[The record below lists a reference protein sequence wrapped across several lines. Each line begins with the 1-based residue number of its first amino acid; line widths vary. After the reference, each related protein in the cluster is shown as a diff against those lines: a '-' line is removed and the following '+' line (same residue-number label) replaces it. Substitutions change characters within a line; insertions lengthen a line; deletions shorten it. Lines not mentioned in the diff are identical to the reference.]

1 MAEKN
6 LIGELDMYREA
17 GIKPNFSDIAKR
29 YGKDR
34 HTVASYWRA
43 EGGRPHDGRGD
54 RAGSFDAHIEEVAA
68 KAQLPG
74 VTKKGIHEWLLHRYP
89 GEDLAGYNAFTQF
102 MRKNGIAVGAS
113 GGPEPHP
120 RFETPPGLQ
129 LQFDWKES
137 VKMAN
142 RDGELFEFHVVAATL
157 GHSRRHIFIRSRT
170 RTTDDLVRCMY
181 ATIARLGGVPREWV
195 TDNMSALV
203 TVKGGRRLKVQRAYE
218 FAKAAG
224 FELKLCRPRSPQTK
238 GKVESSNRFLSRLM
252 AYQGDFDGWD
262 DIDEIVAR
270 IEDASNSEPN
280 ETTGLPPSA
289 LFMEEKDALLPV
301 GNLRALEEAMGDV
314 VRVAR
319 VPATMLVS
327 AHGEPMSVPRRCIGD
342 GRKGLVDAMLELTD
356 AQIALKRRA
365 DDERRTRMANFPYI
379 KTLADFDWGFQPSVP
394 RGLVEQLATLEF
406 IDRGDNVVLVGSP
419 GVGKTHLSI
428 AIGHE
433 AVMARKQVYFAD
445 CSRLVEDL
453 KHASAKEALAR
464 RMRFYEHCSLLIID
478 ELGYLDIGKEG
489 ADLLFQ
495 LVNRRYALKRST
507 VVTTNVPVGRWGDVF
522 GSNVTASAVADRLCH
537 HCAMIKITG
546 RSYRLKDVSI
556 GGEDGKEEG
565 A

>member
-43 EGGRPHDGRGD
+43 DGGRPHDGRGD

-89 GEDLAGYNAFTQF
+89 GESLAGYNAFTQF
-102 MRKNGIAVGAS
+102 MRKNGISVGAS

-142 RDGELFEFHVVAATL
+142 RDGELFEFNVFAATL
-157 GHSRRHIFIRSRT
+157 GHSRRHVFIRSRT

-203 TVKGGRRLKVQRAYE
+203 TIKGGRRLKVQRAYE
-218 FAKAAG
+218 FARAAG

-262 DIDEIVAR
+262 DIDEIIAR

-280 ETTGLPPSA
+280 ETTGLPPS
-289 LFMEEKDALLPV
+289 V
-301 GNLRALEEAMGDV
+301 G
-314 VRVAR
+314 
-319 VPATMLVS
+319 
-327 AHGEPMSVPRRCIGD
+327 
-342 GRKGLVDAMLELTD
+342 
-356 AQIALKRRA
+356 
-365 DDERRTRMANFPYI
+365 
-379 KTLADFDWGFQPSVP
+379 
-394 RGLVEQLATLEF
+394 
-406 IDRGDNVVLVGSP
+406 
-419 GVGKTHLSI
+419 
-428 AIGHE
+428 
-433 AVMARKQVYFAD
+433 
-445 CSRLVEDL
+445 
-453 KHASAKEALAR
+453 
-464 RMRFYEHCSLLIID
+464 
-478 ELGYLDIGKEG
+478 
-489 ADLLFQ
+489 
-495 LVNRRYALKRST
+495 
-507 VVTTNVPVGRWGDVF
+507 
-522 GSNVTASAVADRLCH
+522 
-537 HCAMIKITG
+537 
-546 RSYRLKDVSI
+546 
-556 GGEDGKEEG
+556 
-565 A
+565 